1 MSFPWKFA
9 ETKYLRILK
18 IYGSEDFKEH
28 KIQLP
33 GFYTLYSPF
42 WAWNLSTSTTQRGG
56 TIYPHPQVLGILKA
70 PIFCNM
76 CSVTSSWN
84 WQPFSLKSVTSI
96 SFCIYLNWVSFWTLV
111 LYPWPLCTKLGT
123 KLFLLAGRSQRRN
136 PLVWG
141 PDSNHSSISISKNQ
155 IIYRPFYEWNTFW
168 EATPFFNDVIHDSIE
183 IGKCVEPTTMPNIF
197 KTRDNATISNLLSI
211 CMYVVPKMLEMGGGG
226 GGGEKERVWQSSV
239 VGRTSL

>member
-1 MSFPWKFA
+1 MSFPWKFE

-84 WQPFSLKSVTSI
+84 WQPFSLKSVTS
-96 SFCIYLNWVSFWTLV
+96 
-111 LYPWPLCTKLGT
+111 
-123 KLFLLAGRSQRRN
+123 FLLLHLSKCHWLIWEILLMNLEDTGYRYLIHAINFKVELIEFTITWSLRIWRRT
-136 PLVWG
+136 
-141 PDSNHSSISISKNQ
+141 K
-155 IIYRPFYEWNTFW
+155 R
-168 EATPFFNDVIHDSIE
+168 
-183 IGKCVEPTTMPNIF
+183 
-197 KTRDNATISNLLSI
+197 R
-211 CMYVVPKMLEMGGGG
+211 
-226 GGGEKERVWQSSV
+226 
-239 VGRTSL
+239 

>member
-1 MSFPWKFA
+1 MSFPWKFE

-84 WQPFSLKSVTSI
+84 WQPFSLKSVTS
-96 SFCIYLNWVSFWTLV
+96 
-111 LYPWPLCTKLGT
+111 
-123 KLFLLAGRSQRRN
+123 FLLLYLSKWSKFYDTCTLRTPCHQILRYHWLIWEILLMNLEDTGYRYLIHAINFKVELIEFTITWSLRIWRKTKRR
-136 PLVWG
+136 
-141 PDSNHSSISISKNQ
+141 
-155 IIYRPFYEWNTFW
+155 
-168 EATPFFNDVIHDSIE
+168 
-183 IGKCVEPTTMPNIF
+183 
-197 KTRDNATISNLLSI
+197 
-211 CMYVVPKMLEMGGGG
+211 
-226 GGGEKERVWQSSV
+226 
-239 VGRTSL
+239 